1 MEYDLEEING
11 IGALKHCLK
20 CKGHNRLVKKNYIV
34 PLLVKGKTTL
44 ARGYVC
50 EKCSTFYY
58 DHSERNLY
66 KNVKPGSIVKR
77 ENELFF
83 VVAYYCFPMNVGM
96 HIDRMNSEIVR
107 LKYLRNNTQILVYTF
122 SDEIC
127 GQYYSMPTFKDKA
140 EQEYNSHN
148 AFYAR
153 NEWTKIENWI
163 SYHLPLGNLLSLS
176 LMIFHHFI
184 SNVIYPFYILYSK
197 FRRIPDRLYTN
208 KSIYE
213 SQDDVYCRS

>member
-1 MEYDLEEING
+1 MEYDLKLING

-44 ARGYVC
+44 VRGYVC
-50 EKCSTFYY
+50 EKCSIFYY
-58 DHSERNLY
+58 DTSERNLY
-66 KNVKPGSIVKR
+66 KNVKPSSIIKR

-83 VVAYYCFPMNVGM
+83 VVAYYAFGL

-107 LKYLRNNTQILVYTF
+107 LKCLRNNAQILVYTS
-122 SDEIC
+122 SDGVCENYPI
-127 GQYYSMPTFKDKA
+127 FKNTA

-153 NEWTKIENWI
+153 HEWTKIENWVGD
-163 SYHLPLGNLLSLS
+163 HLPLGNLLSFS
-176 LMIFHHFI
+176 MIIFHHFI
-184 SNVIYPFYILYSK
+184 SNVIYPFYLLYMK
-197 FRRIPDRLYTN
+197 IRDIPNRLYINN

-213 SQDDVYCRS
+213 SQSDVYSKS